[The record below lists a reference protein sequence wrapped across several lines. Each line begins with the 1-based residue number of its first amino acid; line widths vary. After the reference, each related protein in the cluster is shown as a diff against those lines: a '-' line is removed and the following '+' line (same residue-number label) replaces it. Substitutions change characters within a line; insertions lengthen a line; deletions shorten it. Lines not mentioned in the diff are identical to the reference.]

1 MEYWLPVF
9 YMAAMGL
16 ALLVYVILD
25 GYDLGIGMLLPLA
38 EESEKDVMVASIGP
52 FWDANETWIVLGV
65 GILLIAFPIAHGI
78 VLTHLYL
85 PVTIMLMG
93 LILRGVAYDLRVKA
107 GDHRRTLWN
116 RAFFIGSTVAA
127 CAQGWMLGS
136 YITGLEDST
145 LSLVFSVLTA
155 ATLPALYLVLGC
167 GWLLIKT
174 EGRLLD
180 RAIGWARAA
189 VWPMGLGLLVV
200 SIATPIVSQTI
211 ADKWFSL
218 PNFLW
223 LAPIPVITSLLYL
236 GLLLMLRRDELL
248 QGSCNWLPFAAVILI
263 CLMAGL
269 GLAYSLFPDIVM
281 NRMTIWE
288 ASASVKSLQ
297 FTLVGVVITLPA
309 ILVYT
314 LFVYRVFRGKATT
327 LSYD

>member
-248 QGSCNWLPFAAVILI
+248 QGSRNWLPFAAVILI